1 MNFAHLD
8 HCAPAPPLFTL
19 LHSKTSLLGRQKPT
33 FCNEVGKKCSGGLTL
48 RIGSA
53 DDKYQCLKQC
63 KERADGKCLWFSYDS
78 KKKFC
83 YQHDKCPKLL
93 NLTVYEHFVSGEKT
107 CPIFECNR
115 PGLCVVRYLYA

>member
-1 MNFAHLD
+1 MSGERTCPIFE
-8 HCAPAPPLFTL
+8 
-19 LHSKTSLLGRQKPT
+19 
-33 FCNEVGKKCSGGLTL
+33 CNEVGKKCSGGSTL

-63 KERADGKCLWFSYDS
+63 KERADGKCLWFSYDT

-83 YQHDKCPKLL
+83 YQYDKCPKLL